1 MVFKKT
7 AKAGTTQKRVCG
19 FRVGLPRLLE
29 KLPISEQAI
38 RKIRSANETHLL
50 RFYFGTADTSDV
62 DAIYT
67 HLLISW
73 GLAGRMSD
81 AEAIRNEIWEA
92 IRLVNK
98 SLLRDQAADPLDLVQ
113 IQDTVCAT
121 LDLWR
126 LTTVEELDGTIDEIN
141 AEFLAF
147 RNRAK

>member
-7 AKAGTTQKRVCG
+7 AKAGTTQKRFCG

-92 IRLVNK
+92 IR
-98 SLLRDQAADPLDLVQ
+98 SSTSRFF
-113 IQDTVCAT
+113 
-121 LDLWR
+121 
-126 LTTVEELDGTIDEIN
+126 GTRRPIRSIW
-141 AEFLAF
+141 F
-147 RNRAK
+147 RSRTPFARRSTFGA

>member
-1 MVFKKT
+1 MRLRRQAEQIISTTVAYSRCISHGVQKDSQ
-7 AKAGTTQKRVCG
+7 AGTTQKRFCG

-73 GLAGRMSD
+73 GLAG
-81 AEAIRNEIWEA
+81 A
-92 IRLVNK
+92 
-98 SLLRDQAADPLDLVQ
+98 
-113 IQDTVCAT
+113 
-121 LDLWR
+121 
-126 LTTVEELDGTIDEIN
+126 
-141 AEFLAF
+141 
-147 RNRAK
+147 